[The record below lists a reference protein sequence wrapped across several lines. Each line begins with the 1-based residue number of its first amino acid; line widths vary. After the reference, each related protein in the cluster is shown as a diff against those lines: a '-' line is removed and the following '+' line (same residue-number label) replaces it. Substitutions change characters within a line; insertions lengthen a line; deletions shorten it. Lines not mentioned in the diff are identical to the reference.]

1 MSASD
6 KGFWMIKSRNPQLF
20 CILAAAALYALF
32 GSLIH
37 YNVFGLKS
45 FGRSLSLDTYTKL
58 SPADDGEDLLQDFLF
73 IDIDEQSLSTLGQW
87 PWPRKIFAEALSTI
101 LDAEPAVLGID
112 ILLAETDRFNPIS
125 LQELASD
132 EGRDISQYFVDG
144 DKALFE
150 VLQEEPVVLATS
162 LSNKIK
168 NTTKNVANILV
179 KDKARFDIRT
189 SPGIIFPIDQLA
201 NLEGYGFVN
210 VDLDGVDNKV
220 RYLPLLGSS
229 NGDFFPSF
237 VLEMIRVFE
246 EDQMLNLD
254 EEDGLL
260 PSNKI
265 TTGFV
270 ELPVTLEA
278 NFVFHHGFSDRFSVL
293 SMSDLVSGEI
303 NEGDLITLIEDKIV
317 VIGSSAAGL
326 NDLHA
331 TNLEQAVPGP
341 VIMLSAIHQILSE
354 RFLEF
359 SPEIDVITTVVF
371 FCCLILLF
379 LIAGKDRINLGL
391 IVSLITFI
399 ACSFVCFS
407 VFDRSG
413 YIVNTLFLFVFGL
426 SALLYALMQSAFLA
440 LNKKALQDAFGSYL
454 APEMVKEIEKSG
466 QQPELGGEK
475 KELSI
480 VMTDMRNFT
489 ALGESY
495 GDDVEGFTNTM
506 NRYMTAIAEPV
517 FQNKGTLLKFIG
529 DASMHIHGAPLD
541 DEKHAIRAVET
552 ALGMIK
558 AVELFNAE
566 LAAEG
571 KPPVGLGAGVNTGE
585 ILVGNIGAKTKF
597 GYDVLGDPVSVA
609 ARLEGQTKSYGVLLI
624 VGPDTVIKC
633 GNAFE
638 WWELDNIAVKGK
650 EDPLRIFA
658 IHKTT
663 PQHEKFLQSYYSGDW
678 EDACAKIEIFK
689 SAAPAMANYYDNMV
703 SRMRQGKPDDWDG
716 IYRATSK

>member
-1 MSASD
+1 
-6 KGFWMIKSRNPQLF
+6 MIKSRNPQLF
-20 CILAAAALYALF
+20 CALVAAALYVVCV
-32 GSLIH
+32 SLIH
-37 YNVFGLKS
+37 CNVFGLKG
-45 FGRSLSLDTYTKL
+45 FGRSFSLDTFTKL
-58 SPADDGEDLLQDFLF
+58 SPANEGEELLDDFLF
-73 IDIDEQSLSTLGQW
+73 IDIDEQSLANLGQW
-87 PWPRKIFAEALSTI
+87 PWPRKIFAEAISKI
-101 LDAEPAVLGID
+101 LDAEPAVIGVD

-125 LQELASD
+125 LENLAGD
-132 EGRDISQYFVDG
+132 KDQNIRQYFIDG

-150 VLQEEPVVLATS
+150 VLEEEPVVLATT
-162 LSNKIK
+162 LANKIK
-168 NTTKNVANILV
+168 NSTKNVANILV
-179 KDKARFDIRT
+179 KNVARFDIRT

-201 NLEGYGFVN
+201 DLEGYGFVN

-237 VLEMIRVFE
+237 VLEMIRVYE

-254 EEDGLL
+254 EKDGLF
-260 PSNKI
+260 PSNII

-278 NFVFHHGFSDRFSVL
+278 NFVFHHGLSDRFSVL
-293 SMSDLVSGEI
+293 SMSEIVSGEI
-303 NEGDLITLIEDKIV
+303 QDDELMKMIEGKII

-331 TNLEQAVPGP
+331 TNLEPAVPGP
-341 VIMLSAIHQILSE
+341 VIMLSAIHQILNE

-359 SPEIDVITTVVF
+359 SPEIDIITIAVF
-371 FCCLILLF
+371 FCCLLL
-379 LIAGKDRINLGL
+379 LCKIAGKDRINLGL
-391 IVSLITFI
+391 FVSLITFVFF
-399 ACSFVCFS
+399 SFVCFR
-407 VFDRSG
+407 VFVGSG
-413 YIVNTLFLFVFGL
+413 YVINTLFLFVFGL
-426 SALLYALMQSAFLA
+426 SALSYILMQSAFLA
-440 LNKKALQDAFGSYL
+440 LNKKALQEAFGSYL

-541 DEKHAIRAVET
+541 DDKHAIRAVET

-558 AVELFNAE
+558 AVHVFNSELVS
-566 LAAEG
+566 EG

-624 VGPDTVIKC
+624 VGPDTVKKC
-633 GNAFE
+633 GSAFD

-658 IHKTT
+658 IHKMN
-663 PQHEKFLQSYYSGDW
+663 PLHEKFLDSYYSGDW
-678 EDACAKIEIFK
+678 EDACAKVELFK
-689 SAAPAMANYYDNMV
+689 SAAPEMARYYDNMV
-703 SRMRQGKPDDWDG
+703 SRMEQGKPGDWDG

>member
-1 MSASD
+1 M
-6 KGFWMIKSRNPQLF
+6 KKSRNHQLY
-20 CILAAAALYALF
+20 CVLVASALYALC

-37 YNVFGLKS
+37 YNVLGLKS
-45 FGRSLSLDTYTKL
+45 FGRSLSLDSYTKL
-58 SPADDGEDLLQDFLF
+58 SPANEGEELLEDFLF
-73 IDIDEQSLSTLGQW
+73 IDIDEQSLSNLGQW
-87 PWPRKIFAEALSTI
+87 PWPRKIFAEAISKI
-101 LDAEPAVLGID
+101 LDAEPAVIGID
-112 ILLAETDRFNPIS
+112 ILLAESDRFNPIS
-125 LQELASD
+125 LEELAGD
-132 EGRDISQYFVDG
+132 KGQGISQYFVDG

-150 VLQEEPVVLATS
+150 VLEEEPVVLATS
-162 LSNKIK
+162 LSNEIK
-168 NTTKNVANILV
+168 NTPKNVANILV
-179 KDKARFDIRT
+179 KNKARFDIRT

-210 VDLDGVDNKV
+210 VDLDGVDNNV

-237 VLEMIRVFE
+237 VLEMIRVYE

-254 EEDGLL
+254 EKGGLL

-278 NFVFHHGFSDRFSVL
+278 NFVFHHGFSNRFNIL
-293 SMSDLVSGEI
+293 SMSDIMSDVI
-303 NEGDLITLIEDKIV
+303 NDRELMAMIEDKII

-341 VIMLSAIHQILSE
+341 IIMLSAIHQILSE

-359 SPEIDVITTVVF
+359 SPEIDAVTTVIL
-371 FCCLILLF
+371 FCFLILLF
-379 LIAGKDRINLGL
+379 FIAGKDRMIQGL
-391 IVSLITFI
+391 LVSLITFI
-399 ACSFVCFS
+399 FCSFVSFS

-413 YIVNTLFLFVFGL
+413 YIINIMFLFAFGL

-466 QQPELGGEK
+466 LQPELGGEK

-541 DEKHAIRAVET
+541 DDEHATRAVET

-558 AVELFNAE
+558 AVEVFNSE
-566 LAAEG
+566 LATEG

-585 ILVGNIGAKTKF
+585 ILVGNIGAETKF

-624 VGPDTVIKC
+624 VGPDTVKKC
-633 GNAFE
+633 GNAFD

-658 IHKTT
+658 IHKTN
-663 PQHEKFLQSYYSGDW
+663 PQHEKFLHAYYSGDW
-678 EDACAKIEIFK
+678 EDACAKVEIFK
-689 SAAPAMANYYDNMV
+689 SAAPAMSTYYDNMV
-703 SRMRQGKPDDWDG
+703 TRMRQGKPNDWDG
-716 IYRATSK
+716 IHRATSK